1 MEHDRKP
8 LQGRIDK
15 LYKLR
20 AQGVDAGDRRNSNH
34 RFFVDILAAED
45 AAGKR
50 KVLAKLF
57 DKNREL
63 AGRGELVLAC
73 LAGGQAIGNGYFA
86 PSSPRFNLLTSPI

>member
-57 DKNREL
+57 DKDREL
-63 AGRGELVLAC
+63 ARRRKFISAVGKRYLAVEC
-73 LAGGQAIGNGYFA
+73 RSVTLILCRIERAAQE
-86 PSSPRFNLLTSPI
+86 